1 MRGLGA
7 ILGALLQ
14 VEAIGLSSA
23 LALAWLVAVPNI
35 VEDGG
40 RQLGSEATA
49 GKHRGVSLCTE
60 NRTQHCCGD
69 GVCSGAEDQ
78 NNCLVDC
85 PGVTT
90 DAICGEEPHSDR
102 SGRTL
107 AFGVSH
113 RAASAQQCCDRCR
126 DHAAK
131 GNSPPC
137 NSWTFCGYP
146 VCWGLD
152 TGWNHT
158 YGECWLRHLDGPVTF
173 GQRGAYSDS
182 YRQKMLHTRPKCI
195 IDLPGGQSEGWSCP
209 PTHVPWTSGSLG
221 VKPDLSIKW
230 QTSGGWGNMRIHRLA
245 ADGTP
250 IESSCTRNGGQVCD
264 PKVLG
269 HAG

>member
-1 MRGLGA
+1 MP
-7 ILGALLQ
+7 
-14 VEAIGLSSA
+14 
-23 LALAWLVAVPNI
+23 LAVAWLGVAVAWLGVAESRMDTAVPDDI

-78 NNCLVDC
+78 NNCLADC

-126 DHAAK
+126 EHAAK

-221 VKPDLSIKW
+221 VKPDLNIKW
-230 QTSGGWGNMRIHRLA
+230 HTSGGWGNMRIHRLE

-250 IESSCTRNGGQVCD
+250 IESSCTRNGGQACD